1 MGVEIGGLNESSAHI
16 GDFVEP
22 SRHVNGDDVEIVA
35 ALCVSKAAQQ
45 RLEVGA
51 ARSPLVDDEDA
62 RGVVHAAPQQPVA
75 ELLAVFLGEVD
86 DSDQLFVLDVLRLHC
101 GGVPPREVE
110 RPGVEV
116 APAQVAARVTFDRD
130 HGQRL
135 VLEEDT
141 AAADLGTQ
149 HARPPVGVDARVAC
163 NGGGRTASSS
173 GVAMCGAE
181 PLQVRPPATDDVG
194 GEAQLPHPRLQVL
207 GPHRRRGEAVGDVQQ
222 FCLALG
228 ADRDDALLGVNDVAE
243 VLEDGG
249 GSGLFLGVAPE
260 PQPPEDRQRD
270 LHATAALRRGVADDE
285 AVIDVHRALDAQRGQ
300 ELDHLA

>member
-1 MGVEIGGLNESSAHI
+1 MGVEVGGLNESSAHI

-141 AAADLGTQ
+141 AAADFGTQ

-222 FCLALG
+222 FCFALG
-228 ADRDDALLGVNDVAE
+228 ADRDDALLGVDDVAE
-243 VLEDGG
+243 VLEPCSRSLLLVRVALEAEPLEEADGN
-249 GSGLFLGVAPE
+249 
-260 PQPPEDRQRD
+260 
-270 LHATAALRRGVADDE
+270 LHVLLALRDGVRGADHVVHVHRGVETQSD
-285 AVIDVHRALDAQRGQ
+285 
-300 ELDHLA
+300 